1 MCKVHI
7 ILSLVITTNPKA
19 KENLYPR
26 AYQAAVT
33 VTVCAASRPFNVL
46 AGAFQNA
53 FFVGGL
59 YNVIVT
65 LGSFFFTFGS
75 YVEIINANAVLD
87 VFRLLTLRWATDSL
101 EVYKFVYS
109 KPATKINIRLLQS
122 PIFISS
128 SP

>member
-1 MCKVHI
+1 MCISLLTRLAISEHLNVLYFTYAMCKVHI
-7 ILSLVITTNPKA
+7 ILNLVITTNPKA

-33 VTVCAASRPFNVL
+33 VTVCVASRPFNVL

-65 LGSFFFTFGS
+65 LGSFFTFG
-75 YVEIINANAVLD
+75 
-87 VFRLLTLRWATDSL
+87 
-101 EVYKFVYS
+101 
-109 KPATKINIRLLQS
+109 
-122 PIFISS
+122 
-128 SP
+128 